1 MPDGMQGGL
10 LWLLAALVVLG
21 VIMYVLRS
29 RTTAAPND
37 LPMSSDDPA
46 RALFAA
52 AFRIETAAVPAP
64 EAATDRLSWRSRLS
78 AAVPPPVA
86 AIAFGK
92 LVARECA
99 TPRRR
104 LRVKYP

>member
-21 VIMYVLRS
+21 IIMYVLRS
-29 RTTAAPND
+29 RTVAPPTD

-52 AFRIETAAVPAP
+52 AGDEPPTEDQIAQARLGGVRGNPKLGAAQMKGQ
-64 EAATDRLSWRSRLS
+64 AAEQTPKHIDEGH
-78 AAVPPPVA
+78 VA
-86 AIAFGK
+86 
-92 LVARECA
+92 
-99 TPRRR
+99 
-104 LRVKYP
+104 

>member
-29 RTTAAPND
+29 RTVSAPND

-52 AFRIETAAVPAP
+52 AGDEPPTEDQIAQARLGGVRGNPKLGAAQMKGQ
-64 EAATDRLSWRSRLS
+64 AAEQTPKHIDEGH
-78 AAVPPPVA
+78 VA
-86 AIAFGK
+86 
-92 LVARECA
+92 
-99 TPRRR
+99 
-104 LRVKYP
+104 